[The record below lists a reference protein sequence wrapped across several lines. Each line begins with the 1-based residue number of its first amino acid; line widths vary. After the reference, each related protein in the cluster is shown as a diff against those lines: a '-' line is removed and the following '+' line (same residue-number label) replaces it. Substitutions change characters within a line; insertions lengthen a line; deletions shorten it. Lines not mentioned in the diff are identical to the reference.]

1 MTKIRISLLPT
12 ELKKQSSIVKVWTLL
27 ALLLAV
33 LALILLAG
41 NILLSF
47 YLKVPVDELERLN
60 DENKNLTQQIGRIEY
75 IREMF
80 DTIELNN
87 NIISDLRGS
96 DADWSYSI
104 NESFADITM
113 YGINVEKLE
122 LGKIKGSPVCS
133 ITAWTDSLSNITRW
147 SDQAL
152 ERDSI
157 SYVVI
162 DNIDAVSTV
171 SDLKNKLIFYFDAE
185 VGLKSQ
191 NEGEGE

>member
-1 MTKIRISLLPT
+1 MTKIRISLLPV

-27 ALLLAV
+27 ALILAV

-47 YLKVPVDELERLN
+47 YLKVPVDELEWLN

-87 NIISDLRGS
+87 NIISDLKGS
-96 DADWSYSI
+96 EADWSYSI
-104 NESFADITM
+104 NESLGDITM
-113 YGINVEKLE
+113 YGINVEKLQMGLVE
-122 LGKIKGSPVCS
+122 GLPVCS
-133 ITAWTDSLSNITRW
+133 ITAWTDSLSNISNW
-147 SDQAL
+147 SDQAG

-157 SYVVI
+157 SYVIVG
-162 DNIDAVSTV
+162 NIDAVSTV

-185 VGLKSQ
+185 VGLKSR